1 MVGVSRRLGGAVLLA
16 GLVVSAGMAAYRLLL
31 TSEAKAAL
39 RDSLGEVRHA
49 VETLNET
56 LVERQ
61 NNEEATR
68 ANQQRTREMWSAL
81 GY

>member
-1 MVGVSRRLGGAVLLA
+1 MSKKVGGAVLLA
-16 GLVVSAGMAAYRLLL
+16 GLVVGAGVAAYRLLL

-39 RDSLGEVRHA
+39 RDSFDEVRHA